1 MTPSLPLDDVER
13 LMGEINVRAK
23 AAYGALTLSGT
34 PDPWYPHREDIP
46 WLLQQLAAS
55 RSEVAR
61 LRAEPSYCDDCGE
74 PFEPDESWGNQAW
87 ISCNPCD
94 KKRLAGIK
102 AIEAELA
109 ASRSEV
115 EALRGA
121 LEVVRGEV
129 LSDDELP
136 DRMTRIDQAVARA
149 IARTALAPKE
159 TPR

>member
-1 MTPSLPLDDVER
+1 MTNDVEAR
-13 LMGEINVRAK
+13 LRDIEERAK
-23 AAYGALTLSGT
+23 KATPGPWEWGEAGHAIQAPSRTVLDAHRRLSFLSRDDAAFIAGA
-34 PDPWYPHREDIP
+34 REWVP
-46 WLLQQLAAS
+46 WLLQQ
-55 RSEVAR
+55 
-61 LRAEPSYCDDCGE
+61 
-74 PFEPDESWGNQAW
+74 
-87 ISCNPCD
+87 
-94 KKRLAGIK
+94 
-102 AIEAELA
+102 LA